1 MPAHDTYILHIY
13 RSRAISG
20 WQWAARLE
28 KLPDRASRRF
38 TNPEALLAHL
48 RTVLQ
53 AGAPSE
59 PSADTPAG
67 DDPHGH
73 GCSRGGALP
82 DGAGPNEPASHEKE

>member
-28 KLPDRASRRF
+28 KLSDRASRRF
-38 TNPEALLAHL
+38 TDPEALLAHL

-59 PSADTPAG
+59 PTADTPAG
-67 DDPHGH
+67 DDSHGR
-73 GCSRGGALP
+73 SRGGGLP
-82 DGAGPNEPASHEKE
+82 DGSRPSEPASHEKE